1 MVALRGYL
9 SQHRA
14 YTPPLMRLGLNQSTR
29 LDQRLLQS
37 PQMIQAMQ
45 ILQLPALEL
54 EARIQQE
61 LEENPFLELVDG
73 APVEDGDERPID
85 GETALE
91 ALERVERDALG
102 PEGAGLES
110 RSRRDD
116 EADKKFE
123 AMANTPDLEK
133 SLPEALLEELAMLE
147 WSARE
152 RDIAEYLVWS
162 LDGHGWLPVDRE
174 ALLRELV
181 QPEDPQETP
190 MLGPDAAAPTLEE
203 VETILYKIRSVTHPA
218 IGARDLRDCLQLQLL
233 AHGWSD
239 ASLPWAIVQ
248 QHLEDVEH
256 NRLPRIAKERNAS
269 LEQIKDAIEVVKSL
283 DPNPGAGFGYVRA
296 DAILPEILVEEVD
309 GEWIVRLDR
318 ARTTRVQ
325 LSPAHKELLREAK
338 KGAEAREWVKKRLEN
353 ARWFLD
359 ALQQR
364 ESTLER
370 IARSIFAR
378 QRPFLEKGVSG
389 LRPLRMQEVADEVS
403 VHISTVSRAVAGK
416 YAQTP
421 RGILPLKY
429 FFTGGTVTED
439 GEMQSQASIKQ
450 RIADLIKAE
459 DRSKPLSDEDL
470 AEALEKQDGVKI
482 ARRTVTKYRKAL
494 NIPSSTERRAF

>member
-1 MVALRGYL
+1 
-9 SQHRA
+9 
-14 YTPPLMRLGLNQSTR
+14 MRLGLNQSAR

-73 APVEDGDERPID
+73 APPEEGDERPID

-91 ALERVERDALG
+91 ALERAEREAPQRERASED
-102 PEGAGLES
+102 EGDRKL
-110 RSRRDD
+110 
-116 EADKKFE
+116 E

-133 SLPEALLEELAMLE
+133 SLAEALLEELAMLD

-162 LDGHGWLPVDRE
+162 LDPHGWLPTER
-174 ALLRELV
+174 AQLLQELV
-181 QPEDPQETP
+181 QPEDPHEEP
-190 MLGPDAAAPTLEE
+190 VLPADAPPPTLEE
-203 VETILYKIRSVTHPA
+203 LDAILAKIRSVTHPA
-218 IGARDLRDCLQLQLL
+218 IGARDLRDCLQLQL
-233 AHGWSD
+233 AAGGWSPE
-239 ASLPWAIVQ
+239 SLPWNVVEH
-248 QHLEDVEH
+248 HLEDVEH
-256 NRLPRIAKERNAS
+256 NRLPRIAKERGAS
-269 LEQIKDAIEVVKSL
+269 IEDVKEAIETVRTL
-283 DPNPGAGFGYVRA
+283 EPNPGAGFGHVRA
-296 DAILPEILVEEVD
+296 DAILPEIVVEEVD

-318 ARTTRVQ
+318 KRTTRVQ

-338 KGAEAREWVKKRLEN
+338 QGPEAREWVKKRLEN

-370 IARSIFAR
+370 IAKAVFAR
-378 QRPFLEKGVSG
+378 QRTFLEKGVSG
-389 LRPLRMQEVADEVS
+389 LRPLRMQEIADEVG

-416 YAQTP
+416 HAQTP

-429 FFTGGTVTED
+429 FFTSGTVTED
-439 GEMQSQASIKQ
+439 GDVQSQASIKQ
-450 RIADLIKAE
+450 RIAELVQAE
-459 DRSKPLSDEDL
+459 DRAKPLSDEDL